1 MRRLAIPALLLALL
15 PLCADAQRTRAA
27 DTAPHVSPAFGLHYG
42 SALRLS
48 AALGFIVDRSRTT
61 DDGLIVLLEPGQG
74 GTEVAAGYYKSLGR
88 FGSAYSLRAAVI
100 RTREEP
106 WNATPRSTYVGAEGQ
121 FLFVL
126 GVGVRA
132 GVFRRASRSVGD
144 QHDNL
149 ATLSLT
155 LGA

>member
-1 MRRLAIPALLLALL
+1 MRRLAIPAFLVALL
-15 PLCADAQRTRAA
+15 PLCAAAQRAQ
-27 DTAPHVSPAFGLHYG
+27 TAEAGPHVSPAFGVHYG

-48 AALGFIVDRSRTT
+48 GAIGFIVDRSKTG
-61 DDGLIVLLEPGQG
+61 DDGLIVLLEAGQG
-74 GTEVAAGYYKSLGR
+74 GAEVAAGYYKSLGR
-88 FGSAYSLRAAVI
+88 FGSAYSLRGAVI

-106 WNATPRSTYVGAEGQ
+106 WSATPRSTYVGAEGH
-121 FLFVL
+121 FAFVL
-126 GVGVRA
+126 GVGIRA
-132 GVFRRASRSVGD
+132 GVFRRASRAVGD